1 MIDRNR
7 VYDFTVIVPCHN
19 AAGHIMPLLHT
30 LAMQDVTGLKIQYVF
45 VVDSCTDSTDSVL
58 RDHTDMIEWD
68 KLTIIDC
75 EHGCAGLSRNEGI
88 EVAEGKY
95 IVFLDSDDNLIRP
108 DFFKLLHMFFEEY
121 AEADMLL
128 FGFIMNDRA
137 MGARSN
143 GGGTIFPSVWS
154 KSYRREIIGETRF
167 NSKRAGEDLD
177 FINEILA
184 KKPKC
189 LDIQKMMIWYNYP
202 REGSLASE
210 WEKDR
215 DNARSGSLHDSL

>member
-7 VYDFTVIVPCHN
+7 VYDFTVIIPCHN

-30 LAMQDVTGLKIQYVF
+30 LAMQDVTGLKMQYVF

-68 KLTIIDC
+68 KLTIIEC
-75 EHGCAGLSRNEGI
+75 EHGRAGLSRNEGI

-95 IVFLDSDDNLIRP
+95 IAFLDSDDNLIRP

-121 AEADMLL
+121 AEADIVLYN
-128 FGFIMNDRA
+128 FIMNDA
-137 MGARSN
+137 VMGVRSN
-143 GGGTIFPSVWS
+143 SGKLYPACWARA
-154 KSYRREIIGETRF
+154 YRREIIGDTRF
-167 NSKRAGEDLD
+167 NDKRAGEDLD
-177 FINEILA
+177 FTNEILA

-189 LDIQKMMIWYNYP
+189 IDCGKTMIWYNYP

-210 WEKDR
+210 WEKEGRPD
-215 DNARSGSLHDSL
+215 ARSN

>member
-7 VYDFTVIVPCHN
+7 VYDFTVIIPCHN

-30 LAMQDVTGLKIQYVF
+30 LAMQDVTGLKMQYVF

-88 EVAEGKY
+88 EIAEGKY

-108 DFFKLLHMFFEEY
+108 DFFKTLHAIFEAY
-121 AEADMLL
+121 SEADIVLYS
-128 FGFIMNDRA
+128 FVMNDA
-137 MGARSN
+137 VMGVRSN
-143 GGGTIFPSVWS
+143 SGKMFPACWS
-154 KSYRREIIGETRF
+154 RAYKRDIIGDARF
-167 NSKRAGEDLD
+167 NNKRAGEDLD
-177 FINEILA
+177 FTNEILA

-189 LDIQKMMIWYNYP
+189 IDSGKTFVWYNYP

-210 WEKDR
+210 WEKEQR
-215 DNARSGSLHDSL
+215 K

>member
-7 VYDFTVIVPCHN
+7 VYDFTVIIPCHN
-19 AAGHIMPLLHT
+19 SAGHIMPLLHT
-30 LAMQDVTGLKIQYVF
+30 MAMQDVTGLKMQYVF

-75 EHGCAGLSRNEGI
+75 EHGRAGLSRNEGI

-121 AEADMLL
+121 AEADIVAYDFLWSNNIERLL
-128 FGFIMNDRA
+128 G
-137 MGARSN
+137 N
-143 GGGTIFPSVWS
+143 GGKMYPCVWGKSFTRSV
-154 KSYRREIIGETRF
+154 IGETRF
-167 NSKRAGEDLD
+167 NDKRIGEDLD
-177 FINEILA
+177 FLNEIL
-184 KKPKC
+184 KKLPKIY
-189 LDIQKMMIWYNYP
+189 DSKVVMYYYNKQ
-202 REGSLASE
+202 REVLTDE
-210 WEKDR
+210 CNK
-215 DNARSGSLHDSL
+215 

>member
-30 LAMQDVTGLKIQYVF
+30 LAMQDVTGLKMQYVF

-121 AEADMLL
+121 AEADIVLYN
-128 FGFIMNDRA
+128 FVMNDA
-137 MGARSN
+137 VMGVRSN
-143 GGGTIFPSVWS
+143 NGRMFPACWS
-154 KSYRREIIGETRF
+154 RAYKREIIGDARF
-167 NSKRAGEDLD
+167 NDKRAGEDLD
-177 FINEILA
+177 FTNEILS

-189 LDIQKMMIWYNYP
+189 IDSGKTFVWYNYP

-210 WEKDR
+210 WEKEQR
-215 DNARSGSLHDSL
+215 QNA

>member
-19 AAGHIMPLLHT
+19 SAGHIMPLLHT
-30 LAMQDVTGLKIQYVF
+30 LAMQDVSGLKMQYVF

-75 EHGCAGLSRNEGI
+75 EHGRAGLSRNEGI

-121 AEADMLL
+121 AEADIVLYN
-128 FGFIMNDRA
+128 FVMNDA
-137 MGARSN
+137 VMGVRSN
-143 GGGTIFPSVWS
+143 SGKLYPACWAR
-154 KSYRREIIGETRF
+154 SYRREIIGDARF
-167 NSKRAGEDLD
+167 NDKRAGEDLD
-177 FINEILA
+177 FTNEILA

-189 LDIQKMMIWYNYP
+189 IDCGKTMIWYNYP

-210 WEKDR
+210 WEKEGRPD
-215 DNARSGSLHDSL
+215 ARSN

>member
-30 LAMQDVTGLKIQYVF
+30 LAMQDVTGLKMQYVF

-184 KKPKC
+184 KKPRC

-210 WEKDR
+210 WEKEQRQD
-215 DNARSGSLHDSL
+215 A

>member
-7 VYDFTVIVPCHN
+7 VYDFTVIIPCHN

-30 LAMQDVTGLKIQYVF
+30 LAMQDVTGLKMQYVF

-75 EHGCAGLSRNEGI
+75 EHGRAGLSRNEGI

-121 AEADMLL
+121 AEADIVL
-128 FGFIMNDRA
+128 FGFVMSDRA

-143 GGGTIFPSVWS
+143 GQNTIFPAVWAR
-154 KSYRREIIGETRF
+154 SYRREIIGDTRF
-167 NSKRAGEDLD
+167 NDKRAGEDLD
-177 FINEILA
+177 FTNEILA

-189 LDIQKMMIWYNYP
+189 IDCGKTMIWYNYP

-210 WEKDR
+210 WEKEGRLD
-215 DNARSGSLHDSL
+215 A

>member
-30 LAMQDVTGLKIQYVF
+30 LAMQDVAGLKMQYVF

-68 KLTIIDC
+68 KLTLIDC

-88 EVAEGKY
+88 EIAEGKY
-95 IVFLDSDDNLIRP
+95 IAFLDSDDNLIRP
-108 DFFKLLHMFFEEY
+108 DFFKTLNAIFEAY
-121 AEADMLL
+121 SEADIVLYN
-128 FGFIMNDRA
+128 FVMNDA
-137 MGARSN
+137 VMGVRSN
-143 GGGTIFPSVWS
+143 SGKMFPAIWS
-154 KSYRREIIGETRF
+154 RAYKRDIIGETRF
-167 NSKRAGEDLD
+167 NNKRAGEDLD
-177 FINEILA
+177 FTNEILA

-189 LDIQKMMIWYNYP
+189 IDSGKTFVWYNYP

-210 WEKDR
+210 WEKEQRQD
-215 DNARSGSLHDSL
+215 A

>member
-7 VYDFTVIVPCHN
+7 VYDFTVIIPCHN

-30 LAMQDVTGLKIQYVF
+30 LAMQDVTGLKMQYVF

-68 KLTIIDC
+68 KLTIIAC
-75 EHGCAGLSRNEGI
+75 EHGCAGLSRNEGL

-95 IVFLDSDDNLIRP
+95 IIFLDSDDNLIRP

-121 AEADMLL
+121 SEADIVLYN
-128 FGFIMNDRA
+128 FVMNDA
-137 MGARSN
+137 VMGVRSN
-143 GGGTIFPSVWS
+143 SGRMFPACWS
-154 KSYRREIIGETRF
+154 RSYKRDIIGDTRF
-167 NSKRAGEDLD
+167 NDKRAGEDLD
-177 FINEILA
+177 FTNEILA

-189 LDIQKMMIWYNYP
+189 FDCGKTMIWYNYP
-202 REGSLASE
+202 REGSLASA
-210 WEKDR
+210 WEKEQR
-215 DNARSGSLHDSL
+215 KCETRS

>member
-7 VYDFTVIVPCHN
+7 VYDFTVIIPCHN
-19 AAGHIMPLLHT
+19 AVGHIMPLLHT
-30 LAMQDVTGLKIQYVF
+30 LAMQDVTGLKMQYVF

-75 EHGCAGLSRNEGI
+75 EHGCAGLSRNKGI
-88 EVAEGKY
+88 EIAEGKY

-108 DFFKLLHMFFEEY
+108 DFFKLLNAYFEEY

-177 FINEILA
+177 FINEILT

-210 WEKDR
+210 WEKEGR
-215 DNARSGSLHDSL
+215 QNA